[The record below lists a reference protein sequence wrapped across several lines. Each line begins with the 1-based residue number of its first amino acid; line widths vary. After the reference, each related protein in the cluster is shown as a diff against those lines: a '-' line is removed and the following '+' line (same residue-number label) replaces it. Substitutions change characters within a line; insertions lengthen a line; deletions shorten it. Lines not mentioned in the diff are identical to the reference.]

1 MTDRSVSVLI
11 RDFLVEHFP
20 SARHRAIGEDDPLLA
35 NGVLDSLGILDL
47 VGYLEAEF
55 GITVSDDDLVP
66 EHFETRRRLEEFVT
80 SKQAGHA

>member
-1 MTDRSVSVLI
+1 MTDRPVSVLI
-11 RDFLVEHFP
+11 MGFLVEHFP

-35 NGVLDSLGILDL
+35 NGILDSLGILDL

-55 GITVSDDDLVP
+55 GITVSDEDLVP

-80 SKQAGHA
+80 SKRAGHA